1 MNTVFTSAVN
11 VLGYDVA
18 PLAPTGAVHQT
29 TDGLGDDI
37 VVSLNDSLLSDS
49 SLRKYHTAAG
59 AIAMAKIATDMIL
72 LGREGKTWTLLMDA
86 ATMCAGNQYQ
96 AILASFP
103 DRSALLAAD
112 GSTLHSGCRAAQQS
126 GGEGGGRSG
135 SGEGEGATA
144 DIAAGAEALEETAR
158 IRCCEKE
165 VTVNNLITRPGP

>member
-112 GSTLHSGCRAAQQS
+112 GSTLHFKRVVLGNIPMVNGTYGHRCDRIM
-126 GGEGGGRSG
+126 EM
-135 SGEGEGATA
+135 
-144 DIAAGAEALEETAR
+144 LEELVSALQD
-158 IRCCEKE
+158 IPHFGI
-165 VTVNNLITRPGP
+165 NHADA